1 MKHTINFKYNRK
13 KIIFEN
19 LEIEIPENKI
29 TVICGHNGAGKTTL
43 LKILSG
49 IFPSK
54 NDENLKKV
62 KGWLVPASGGLI
74 RHFSLKEHLDIIKA
88 ENNTNWQEAFS
99 LFQAETFEK
108 TPVRKLSTGQEMM
121 ASIIVACASNSEFIY
136 LDEPFASLDPNNAEN
151 LVKILKNLRK
161 TIIITSHDLYLTTEV
176 ADKILFIKDG
186 KISWQSENQLD
197 VEELKTAYKDFA

>member
-19 LEIEIPENKI
+19 FELEIPENKI

-54 NDENLKKV
+54 KDENLEKS

-74 RHFSLKEHLDIIKA
+74 RHFSLKEHLDLIDASNKTSWQQAYSLFKA
-88 ENNTNWQEAFS
+88 ENFVNS
-99 LFQAETFEK
+99 
-108 TPVRKLSTGQEMM
+108 PVRKLSTGQEMM
-121 ASIIVACASNSEFIY
+121 ASIIVACASDSSFIY

-151 LVKILKNLRK
+151 LVKILNDLDK
-161 TIIITSHDLYLTTEV
+161 TIVITSHDLYLTTEV
-176 ADKILFIKDG
+176 ADKIIFIKDG
-186 KISWQSENQLD
+186 KMSWQSEKKID